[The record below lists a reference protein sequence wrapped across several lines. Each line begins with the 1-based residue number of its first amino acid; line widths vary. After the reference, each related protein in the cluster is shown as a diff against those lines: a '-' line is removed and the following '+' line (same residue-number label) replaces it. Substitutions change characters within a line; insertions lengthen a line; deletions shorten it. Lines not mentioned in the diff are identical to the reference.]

1 MNYPTTVYADTDL
14 VCGEEPKE
22 GHQKY
27 VRCDDNELAADARLA
42 SVDAAMERKLKS
54 DEEIESLLAAVN
66 NLVEIVEGVRN
77 VRWNYDGFRLKD
89 TPEWCALY
97 SAWSNQG
104 ASVQCFR
111 CHKYFRMPQTMGTDP
126 WPVQCLHCGYM
137 HTSHDGK
144 SAMWP
149 SD

>member
-1 MNYPTTVYADTDL
+1 VNRDSGTDSANGDLLGHWLNFADKLNIKRNENNMNYPTTIYADTDL

-104 ASVQCFR
+104 ASPA
-111 CHKYFRMPQTMGTDP
+111 KA
-126 WPVQCLHCGYM
+126 
-137 HTSHDGK
+137 DGK
-144 SAMWP
+144 A
-149 SD
+149 